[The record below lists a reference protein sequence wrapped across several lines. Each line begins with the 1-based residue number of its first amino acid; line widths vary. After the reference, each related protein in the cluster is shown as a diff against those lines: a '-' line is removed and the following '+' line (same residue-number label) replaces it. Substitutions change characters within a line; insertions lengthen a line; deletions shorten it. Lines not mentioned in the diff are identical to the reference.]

1 MNEMKNLLISFS
13 GGRTSAFMCKFIL
26 EHSAYKDFNKLF
38 VFANTGK
45 ENETT
50 LKFADQCDKHFNLDL
65 TWIEAQVPKEKGIG
79 TKYKI
84 VNYETASRNGE
95 PFEDVIKKFGL
106 PSKLYRHCT
115 RDLKEIPIHKY
126 AKDIFQDKYLTAIG
140 IRADEKHRVG
150 NKDGFIYPLA
160 EYGVDE
166 KLIRNWWDAQPFD
179 LQLKDYQGNCD
190 LCFLK
195 SFRKKLTIINENKN
209 VAKWWQEMED
219 KYGKDHQ
226 DKFDYIKDI
235 SVKELIERSKQ
246 PFHKAIDKQEL
257 NKKQISMF
265 DPQMDIEFDCFCKNT

>member
-1 MNEMKNLLISFS
+1 MKNNLLISFS

-45 ENETT
+45 ENEET
-50 LKFADQCDKHFNLDL
+50 LKFVDQCDKHFKLDL
-65 TWIEAQVPKEKGIG
+65 LWIEADVPKEKGTG

-84 VNYETASRNGE
+84 VDYKNASRNGE

-115 RDLKEIPIHKY
+115 RDLKEIPIHKL
-126 AKDIFQDKYLTAIG
+126 AKDIFNESYYTAIG

-150 NKDGFIYPLA
+150 NREGFIYPLN
-160 EYGVDE
+160 EYGIDE
-166 KLIRNWWDAQPFD
+166 KLIRNWWDQQNFD

-195 SFRKKLTIINENKN
+195 SVRKKLTIINEDVNTAN
-209 VAKWWQEMED
+209 WWQKMED
-219 KYGKDHQ
+219 KYIGNNQ
-226 DKFDYIKDI
+226 LKFDVYRDLSITDLI
-235 SVKELIERSKQ
+235 SKSKQ
-246 PFHKAIDKQEL
+246 RFSKAIDKHEL
-257 NKKQISMF
+257 NKQQSSMF
-265 DPQMDIEFDCFCKNT
+265 DPDMDIEFDCFCKNT